1 MCSCNIH
8 LYVDPS
14 LMRFLH
20 INSSTGDSLSPFGLR
35 LTTVVSAL
43 FLSAAPP
50 SIAAPTVGV
59 GSAVNCPGAYM
70 PAGSGKVCQASPDYK
85 DIIYLGENSRK
96 TCKFLYTRVNAGD
109 SKWCVT
115 YPDP

>member
-1 MCSCNIH
+1 
-8 LYVDPS
+8 
-14 LMRFLH
+14 MRFLH
-20 INSSTGDSLSPFGLR
+20 IVPSDGNFLSPLGVK

-43 FLSAAPP
+43 FVAVLPP
-50 SIAAPTVGV
+50 AIAAPSVGV
-59 GSAVNCPGAYM
+59 GSAVNCPGAYLL
-70 PAGSGKVCQASPDYK
+70 AGSGKVCQASPDYK

-96 TCKFLYTRVNAGD
+96 SCKFPYTRVNAGD